1 MAETLVRAKF
11 AGPAPG
17 KGSMDGT
24 GSTAENTS
32 SAVSG
37 KDHEEEKLDEETG
50 ISFEEIC
57 MSGSTA
63 ALMLSS
69 RTVRALYAMQ
79 LELDALLPP
88 HAVAFCR
95 FWADD
100 RFRRQRDKARQMNAA
115 LAGSQQEEDGGF
127 AEANAT
133 LPRAPRLSCR
143 GVVDAANLTAAPRM
157 SRWRPPVC

>member
-1 MAETLVRAKF
+1 MAETLVRAKI
-11 AGPAPG
+11 AGSAPG
-17 KGSMDGT
+17 QGSMA
-24 GSTAENTS
+24 AENTS

-57 MSGSTA
+57 TSGSTA

-127 AEANAT
+127 GSAVEA
-133 LPRAPRLSCR
+133 S
-143 GVVDAANLTAAPRM
+143 AAAVADRY
-157 SRWRPPVC
+157 